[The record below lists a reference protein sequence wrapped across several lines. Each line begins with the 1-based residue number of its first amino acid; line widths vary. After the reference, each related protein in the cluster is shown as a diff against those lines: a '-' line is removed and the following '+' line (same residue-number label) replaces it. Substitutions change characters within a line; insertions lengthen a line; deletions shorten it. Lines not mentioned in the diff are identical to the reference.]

1 MNIISPV
8 NCFVRFSGKPMS
20 LSRCLDLSKTRDFL
34 HHDKNVVFL
43 TEADKALRIYAFLTS
58 DQKTFSGSVSLA
70 FLNGIARKFNVR
82 NAQLLLSWMK

>member
-1 MNIISPV
+1 MDTISSEKQV
-8 NCFVRFSGKPMS
+8 CCFSGKPMS

-43 TEADKALRIYAFLTS
+43 TEADKALRIYAFLAS
-58 DQKTFSGSVSLA
+58 DQKIFGGSFSLA